1 MVNVVVDSILPH
13 AEFGPNDHPEDA
25 SHFRITTKTIIDQCL
40 IFLAEPLLL
49 IFSDILKYFLEH
61 KICHMRSLSLM
72 VPFVG
77 SVMGL
82 LQCNWYPAKVFVGDT
97 FCYWAGCTLA
107 VTSIVG
113 KFSKTGLLFFIP
125 QVTLINITD
134 KTLPKRDL
142 DI

>member
-1 MVNVVVDSILPH
+1 
-13 AEFGPNDHPEDA
+13 
-25 SHFRITTKTIIDQCL
+25 
-40 IFLAEPLLL
+40 
-49 IFSDILKYFLEH
+49 
-61 KICHMRSLSLM
+61 MRSLSLM

-125 QVTLINITD
+125 QVTLINVTA
-134 KTLPKRDL
+134 KTSSEIKLKL
-142 DI
+142 YSDI

>member
-1 MVNVVVDSILPH
+1 M
-13 AEFGPNDHPEDA
+13 
-25 SHFRITTKTIIDQCL
+25 
-40 IFLAEPLLL
+40 FL
-49 IFSDILKYFLEH
+49 DILNSILEH

-125 QVTLINITD
+125 QVTLINVTD
-134 KTLPKRDL
+134 KTLPLNQTKTLFRYLTSYMVSRSYFKSFLVRDTVCRASTKKQNYEKCH
-142 DI
+142 

>member
-1 MVNVVVDSILPH
+1 MEYMVKIVVDSILPH
-13 AEFGPNDHPEDA
+13 AEFGPNDHPVDA
-25 SHFRITTKTIIDQCL
+25 PHFRITTKTIIDQCYNFFSRTTL
-40 IFLAEPLLL
+40 IKY
-49 IFSDILKYFLEH
+49 FSDILKYFLEH

-125 QVTLINITD
+125 QVS
-134 KTLPKRDL
+134 P
-142 DI
+142 

>member
-1 MVNVVVDSILPH
+1 MRGTRLVSFHCIP
-13 AEFGPNDHPEDA
+13 
-25 SHFRITTKTIIDQCL
+25 IIEYYL
-40 IFLAEPLLL
+40 E
-49 IFSDILKYFLEH
+49 YYLEH

-125 QVTLINITD
+125 QVTLINVAA
-134 KTLPKRDL
+134 KTSSKIKLKRYS